1 MVHYVVT
8 RNFEDT
14 KNRTDFI
21 EAFENALASLGIAL
35 QETNQSTYFGKYNG
49 TSTSPQAFLTRLH
62 GLIKDL
68 DWRRDDIVTIYYPKP
83 TKIGENNK
91 ADIGEHNYKNEG
103 SNTLYDTI

>member
-14 KNRTDFI
+14 ENRTDFI

-35 QETNQSTYFGKYNG
+35 QKTNQSTYFGKYNEA
-49 TSTSPQAFLTRLH
+49 STSPQAFLTKLH
-62 GLIKDL
+62 SLIKDL

-83 TKIGENNK
+83 TRIGGSPK
-91 ADIGEHNYKNEG
+91 ADIGEHNYKNKG
-103 SNTLYDTI
+103 SNTLYNTI